1 MPQGISIHIGL
12 NEVDPNG
19 YGGWSGKLNACEA
32 DAGDMER
39 IATARN
45 FEPTTILTTAATS
58 DAVTSAISDA
68 AGKLAAGDILFLTYS
83 GHGGQVPDTNNDEEQ
98 DQLDETWVLFDRQL
112 VDDEL
117 YDLYSQFAAG
127 TRIFVFSDSCHSGS
141 VNRGIFD
148 VAVPSVVEAG
158 IVDTPEP
165 RTKDLPKDV
174 AKRTYEQNKDTYDKV
189 QKDHPAAET
198 AEVGASVIL
207 ISGCQDNQ
215 LSLDGDRNGLFTQ
228 QVLAV
233 WDDGT
238 VGRPVS
244 KLPQSRRREDAA
256 DAEPQLQPG
265 GSQRRGLR
273 ATDAADDLTE
283 PRVFGGAVT

>member
-1 MPQGISIHIGL
+1 MPQGISIHIGI
-12 NEVDPNG
+12 NEVDPNH

-39 IATARN
+39 IATERN
-45 FEPTTILTTAATS
+45 FESTTILTGDATA
-58 DAVTSAISDA
+58 DEVTSAISDA
-68 AGKLAAGDILFLTYS
+68 AGKLAEGDILFLTYS
-83 GHGGQVPDTNNDEEQ
+83 GHGGQVPDTNSDEVQ

-148 VAVPSVVEAG
+148 VAVPHVVDAAL
-158 IVDTPEP
+158 VDTPEP

-174 AKRTYEQNKDTYDKV
+174 AKRTYEQNKGVYDDV
-189 QKDHPAAET
+189 QKGHPAAET
-198 AEVGASVIL
+198 AEIGASVLL

-233 WDDGT
+233 WNDGQW
-238 VGRPVS
+238 VGSHPSFHKAIGAKMPPTQSPNYNPVGA
-244 KLPQSRRREDAA
+244 KDAA
-256 DAEPQLQPG
+256 FEQQTP
-265 GSQRRGLR
+265 
-273 ATDAADDLTE
+273 LTI
-283 PRVFGGAVT
+283 